1 MLNIKKEE
9 KIKTVDDQG
18 PNNIG
23 NVETYCS
30 LTQAEYDELS
40 ETEKNNGIVYYITDS
55 DTHLTT
61 ASTIYYDNSNS
72 HISSTS
78 VQGALDTLDTMLGAI
93 GDGELTEL
101 ETIIDNAQIALDNVQ
116 PIIPTSSGT
125 TGQVLT
131 KTSTGAD
138 WGDINAL
145 PAGGTVGQVL
155 TKVSSSIGDATW
167 QTPSGG
173 AVDAVNGISP
183 DNNKNVQID
192 VELTQAEYN
201 ALPATKNSDNVN
213 YYITDGITSEV
224 AADLEAE
231 DISYDNT
238 SSDLSAVNV
247 QDALD
252 EIKESLID
260 MQVLVGFTTMQI
272 TSTTVVNSQT
282 EVTITRTFPTIVG
295 ADKYLVYL
303 LSSNGFIV
311 KDFVG
316 YYSAPNTSQTIKLMN
331 ISSTAASP
339 DVMVGVLG
347 FKIL

>member
-173 AVDAVNGISP
+173 TVDAVNGISP

-192 VELTQAEYN
+192 VELTQSQYN
-201 ALPATKNSDNVN
+201 ALPATKNSDNIN
-213 YYITDGITSEV
+213 YYITDGIAGESSIDLG
-224 AADLEAE
+224 ADA
-231 DISYDNT
+231 IVYDNT
-238 SSDLSAVNV
+238 DSNLVATNV
-247 QDALD
+247 QDAID
-252 EIKESLID
+252 ENVSAIAELSAGLIQSAKIVQGTREWVASFSVTLERGIYLFFGGTND
-260 MQVLVGFTTMQI
+260 MK
-272 TSTTVVNSQT
+272 TV
-282 EVTITRTFPTIVG
+282 EVYSDGNLTIT
-295 ADKYLVYL
+295 
-303 LSSNGFIV
+303 
-311 KDFVG
+311 
-316 YYSAPNTSQTIKLMN
+316 N
-331 ISSTAASP
+331 ISGSNWNISGSNFTLSGTATSSRWYFIIQ
-339 DVMVGVLG
+339 LT
-347 FKIL
+347 